1 MATGRTLKRWARVY
15 VDGYDLSGFT
25 SEIGPL
31 ETSFDE
37 SELLAVQDSV
47 RGVLPNH
54 PTIKVGTLNA
64 VYDNTATSGLQ
75 AVMGGAGVSRDV
87 LVALGIR
94 AAPAEGDPAFM
105 GAWNQ
110 MGFQMVPGGAVTA
123 TIPFGESDVASSLD
137 YSKAWGTLLH
147 ENTEETGANT
157 AVGVD
162 DRGASSS
169 VGGFLVYHI
178 LSVTGTGTVTISIDE
193 ADTNENASFAAL
205 SGATSGAIAHTAV
218 PASGVIQLATNAA
231 VKRYIRWQMALD
243 TITAATFVLGF
254 VRG

>member
-1 MATGRTLKRWARVY
+1 MRCYIDGR
-15 VDGYDLSGFT
+15 DLSGFT

-37 SELLAVQDSV
+37 AELLAVQDSV

-54 PTIKVGTLNA
+54 PHISIGTLNA
-64 VYDNTATSGLQ
+64 CYDNTATSGLQ

-110 MGFQMVPGGAVTA
+110 LGFQMVPGGAVTA
-123 TIPFGESDVASSLD
+123 TIPFGMWDVASD
-137 YSKAWGTLLH
+137 PNYAKAWGTLLH
-147 ENTEETGANT
+147 ENTEETAANT
-157 AVGVD
+157 STGVD
-162 DRGASSS
+162 DKGASSS
-169 VGGFLVYHI
+169 AGGFLMYQI
-178 LSVTGTGTVTISIDE
+178 LSVTGTGTVTISVDE

-205 SGATSGAIAHTAV
+205 TDATSGAIAHTAI
-218 PASGVIQLATNAA
+218 PCSGIVQLGSTAT
-231 VKRYIRWQMALD
+231 VKRFIRWQMALN
-243 TITAATFVLGF
+243 TLTAATFVLGF